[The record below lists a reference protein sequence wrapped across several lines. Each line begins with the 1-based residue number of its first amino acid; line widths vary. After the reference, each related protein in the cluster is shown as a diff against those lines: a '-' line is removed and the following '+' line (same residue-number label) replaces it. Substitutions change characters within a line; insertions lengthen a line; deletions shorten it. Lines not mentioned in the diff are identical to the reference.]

1 MCHPRPT
8 LERSDRV
15 GRESREFYNMN
26 KLNNIILAFALSVS
40 ASFAAD
46 VFTLDDCLR
55 VARENNATLKSAK
68 VNRQMAE
75 ETEGSAFPAYF
86 PKVFAGGFAFIA
98 NDFLVKQKM
107 DFSKEMEGLGQQVA
121 PAMMQAGID
130 PSMLAGL
137 PTTFNMGM
145 VDKGII
151 GHLTLIQPIFVG
163 GQIYNGNQLAK
174 IGTRAAKL
182 QETLAETEI
191 RKNTE
196 TYYWLI
202 VSLKEKLKT
211 LAEAEK
217 QVEAIRSDVQI
228 AVDAGVAVKNDLLR
242 VELEKKK
249 LQSNR
254 LKLENGISVAKLM
267 LARQMNRDNAD
278 FDLAEADLI
287 QITPP
292 ESYAISADDAVERRA
307 ESKLLAISREAA
319 EKERSMERGKVLPT
333 VAVGASLLYQNLLDD
348 DAVNGVLFASLTVP
362 ISDWWSNSYSTAK
375 LDLKA
380 KKAAIDE
387 VENKNLIKV
396 DIDAK
401 WNTLNES
408 FKQIEISRDAIAQAE
423 ENLRI
428 QREYYNAGTATLSN
442 MLEAETLRQQAADSY
457 TEAVTGYYT
466 AVCAYLTAT
475 GR

>member
-1 MCHPRPT
+1 M
-8 LERSDRV
+8 V
-15 GRESREFYNMN
+15 
-26 KLNNIILAFALSVS
+26 ALIFSIS

-46 VFTLDDCLR
+46 VYTLDDCLR
-55 VARENNATLKSAK
+55 IARENNATLKSAK

-86 PKVFAGGFAFIA
+86 PKVFAGGFAFIS

-107 DFSKEMEGLGQQVA
+107 DLSKEMESVGQQVA
-121 PAMMQAGID
+121 PTLVQAGID
-130 PSMLAGL
+130 PSLLSGL

-182 QETLAETEI
+182 QETLTETEI

-202 VSLKEKLKT
+202 ISLKEKLKT

-217 QVEAIRSDVQI
+217 QVDGIYSDVQV
-228 AVDAGVAVKNDLLR
+228 AVEAGVAVKNDLLR

-278 FDLAEADLI
+278 FDLADADFS

-380 KKAAIDE
+380 QKAAIDE

-442 MLEAETLRQQAADSY
+442 LLEAETLRQQAADSY

>member
-1 MCHPRPT
+1 
-8 LERSDRV
+8 
-15 GRESREFYNMN
+15 MN

-55 VARENNATLKSAK
+55 IARENNATLKSAK

-86 PKVFAGGFAFIA
+86 PKVFAGGFAFIS

-107 DFSKEMEGLGQQVA
+107 DLSKEMESVGQQVA
-121 PAMMQAGID
+121 PTLVQAGID
-130 PSMLAGL
+130 PSLLSGL

-145 VDKGII
+145 VDKGIV

-278 FDLAEADLI
+278 FDLAEADLS

-292 ESYAISADDAVERRA
+292 ESYAISADDGVERRA

-333 VAVGASLLYQNLLDD
+333 LAVGASLLYQNLLDD

-380 KKAAIDE
+380 QKAAIDE

-428 QREYYNAGTATLSN
+428 QREFYNAGTATLSN

>member
-1 MCHPRPT
+1 MRKVVLVLFLC
-8 LERSDRV
+8 V
-15 GRESREFYNMN
+15 AA
-26 KLNNIILAFALSVS
+26 AFANE
-40 ASFAAD
+40 
-46 VFTLDDCLR
+46 VFTLEDCLR
-55 VARENNATLKSAK
+55 IARENNATLKSAK

-86 PKVFAGGFAFIA
+86 PKVFAGGFAFMA
-98 NDFLVKQKM
+98 NDYLVK
-107 DFSKEMEGLGQQVA
+107 KEIDVSAEVEGVGQQFA
-121 PAMMQAGID
+121 PTMVQMGMD
-130 PSMLAGL
+130 PSMLAGI
-137 PTTFNMGM
+137 PTSYSLGM
-145 VDKGII
+145 LDKGIV
-151 GHLTLIQPIFVG
+151 GHLTLVQPIFAG

-182 QETLAETEI
+182 QENLAETEI

-211 LAEAEK
+211 IDEAQK
-217 QVEAIRSDVQI
+217 QVDAIRNDVET

-249 LQSNR
+249 LESNR
-254 LKLENGISVAKLM
+254 VKVENGIAVAKLM
-267 LARQMNRDNAD
+267 LARQMNRDNSD
-278 FDLAEADLI
+278 FELAEASLDNI
-287 QITPP
+287 NPP
-292 ESYAISADDAVERRA
+292 DDYKMSADEAVERRA

-319 EKERSMERGKVLPT
+319 EKEKSMERGKALPT

-348 DAVNGVLFASLTVP
+348 DAVNGVVFASVTVP

-375 LDLKA
+375 FDLKA
-380 KKAAIDE
+380 QKAAIDE

-396 DIDAK
+396 DIEAK
-401 WNTLNES
+401 WNSLNES
-408 FKQIEISRDAIAQAE
+408 YKQIEISRDAVAQAE

-428 QREYYNAGTATLSN
+428 QRDFYNAGTATLSN
-442 MLEAETLRQQAADSY
+442 LLEAETLRQQAADSY
-457 TEAVTGYYT
+457 SDAVTGYYT

>member
-1 MCHPRPT
+1 M
-8 LERSDRV
+8 V
-15 GRESREFYNMN
+15 
-26 KLNNIILAFALSVS
+26 ALIFSIS

-46 VFTLDDCLR
+46 VYTLDDCLR
-55 VARENNATLKSAK
+55 IARENNATLKSAK

-86 PKVFAGGFAFIA
+86 PKVFAGGFAFIS

-107 DFSKEMEGLGQQVA
+107 DLSKEMESVGQQVE
-121 PAMMQAGID
+121 PTLVQAGID
-130 PSMLAGL
+130 PSLLSGL

-145 VDKGII
+145 VDKGIV

-182 QETLAETEI
+182 QETLTETEI

-217 QVEAIRSDVQI
+217 QVDGIYSDVQV
-228 AVDAGVAVKNDLLR
+228 AVEAGVAVKNDLLR

-278 FDLAEADLI
+278 FDLADADLS

-292 ESYAISADDAVERRA
+292 ESYAISADDGVERRA

-333 VAVGASLLYQNLLDD
+333 LAVGASLLYQNLLDD

-380 KKAAIDE
+380 QKAAIDE

-428 QREYYNAGTATLSN
+428 QREFYNAGTATLSN
-442 MLEAETLRQQAADSY
+442 LLEAETLRQQAADSY

>member
-1 MCHPRPT
+1 M
-8 LERSDRV
+8 V
-15 GRESREFYNMN
+15 
-26 KLNNIILAFALSVS
+26 ALIFSIS

-46 VFTLDDCLR
+46 VYTLDDCLR
-55 VARENNATLKSAK
+55 IARENNATLKSAK

-75 ETEGSAFPAYF
+75 ETEGSAVPAYF
-86 PKVFAGGFAFIA
+86 PKVFAGGFAFIS

-107 DFSKEMEGLGQQVA
+107 DLSKEMESVGQQVA
-121 PAMMQAGID
+121 PTLVQAGID
-130 PSMLAGL
+130 PSLLSGL

-145 VDKGII
+145 VDKGIV

-182 QETLAETEI
+182 QETLTETEI

-217 QVEAIRSDVQI
+217 QVDGIYSDVQV
-228 AVDAGVAVKNDLLR
+228 AVEAGVAVKNDLLR

-278 FDLAEADLI
+278 FDLADADLS

-292 ESYAISADDAVERRA
+292 ESYAISADDGVERRA

-333 VAVGASLLYQNLLDD
+333 LAVGASLLYQNLLDD

-380 KKAAIDE
+380 QKAAIDE

-428 QREYYNAGTATLSN
+428 QREFYNAGTATLSN
-442 MLEAETLRQQAADSY
+442 LLEAETLRQQAADSY

>member
-1 MCHPRPT
+1 
-8 LERSDRV
+8 
-15 GRESREFYNMN
+15 MN

-75 ETEGSAFPAYF
+75 ETEESAFPAYF

-423 ENLRI
+423 ENLRT
-428 QREYYNAGTATLSN
+428 QREFYNAGTATLSN
-442 MLEAETLRQQAADSY
+442 LLEAETLRQQATDSY

>member
-1 MCHPRPT
+1 MRKVVFGVFACA
-8 LERSDRV
+8 LNLFASDV
-15 GRESREFYNMN
+15 
-26 KLNNIILAFALSVS
+26 L
-40 ASFAAD
+40 
-46 VFTLDDCLR
+46 TLDDCLR
-55 VARENNATLKSAK
+55 IARENNAALKSAK

-75 ETEGSAFPAYF
+75 ETEGSAIPAYF
-86 PKVFAGGFAFIA
+86 PKVFAGGFAFMA
-98 NDFLVKQKM
+98 NDYLVKKEI
-107 DFSKEMEGLGQQVA
+107 DFSSEVQNVGQQFA
-121 PAMMQAGID
+121 PTMVQMGMD

-137 PTTFNMGM
+137 PTSYSLGM
-145 VDKGII
+145 LDKGIV
-151 GHLTLIQPIFVG
+151 GHLTLVQPIFAG

-182 QETLAETEI
+182 QENLAETEI

-211 LAEAEK
+211 IDEAQK
-217 QVEAIRSDVQI
+217 QVEAIHKDVET

-249 LQSNR
+249 LESNR
-254 LKLENGISVAKLM
+254 VKVENGIAVAKLM
-267 LARQMNRDNAD
+267 LARQMNRDNSDFELAD
-278 FDLAEADLI
+278 ASLDNI
-287 QITPP
+287 NPP
-292 ESYAISADDAVERRA
+292 EDYKMSADEAVERRA

-319 EKERSMERGKVLPT
+319 EKEKSMERGKALPT

-348 DAVNGVLFASLTVP
+348 DAMNGVVFATVTVP

-375 LDLKA
+375 FDLKSQ
-380 KKAAIDE
+380 KAAIDE

-396 DIDAK
+396 DIEAK
-401 WNTLNES
+401 WNSLNES
-408 FKQIEISRDAIAQAE
+408 YKQIEISRDAVAQAE

-428 QREYYNAGTATLSN
+428 QRDFYNAGTATLSN
-442 MLEAETLRQQAADSY
+442 LLEAETLRQQAADSY
-457 TEAVTGYYT
+457 SDAVTGYYT

>member
-1 MCHPRPT
+1 M
-8 LERSDRV
+8 V
-15 GRESREFYNMN
+15 
-26 KLNNIILAFALSVS
+26 ALIFSIS

-46 VFTLDDCLR
+46 VYTLDDCLR
-55 VARENNATLKSAK
+55 IARENNATLKSAK

-86 PKVFAGGFAFIA
+86 PKVFAGGFAFIS

-107 DFSKEMEGLGQQVA
+107 DLSKEMESVGQQVA
-121 PAMMQAGID
+121 PTLVQAGID
-130 PSMLAGL
+130 PSLLSGL

-182 QETLAETEI
+182 QEALAESEI

-217 QVEAIRSDVQI
+217 QVEAIYSDVQV
-228 AVDAGVAVKNDLLR
+228 AVEAGVAVKNDLLR

-249 LQSNR
+249 LLSNR

-278 FDLAEADLI
+278 FDLAEADLS
-287 QITPP
+287 QVTPP
-292 ESYAISADDAVERRA
+292 ESYAISADDGVERRA

-333 VAVGASLLYQNLLDD
+333 LAVGASLLYQNLLDD

-380 KKAAIDE
+380 QKAAIDE

-428 QREYYNAGTATLSN
+428 QREFYNAGTATLSN
-442 MLEAETLRQQAADSY
+442 LLEAETLRQQAADSY

>member
-1 MCHPRPT
+1 
-8 LERSDRV
+8 
-15 GRESREFYNMN
+15 MN
-26 KLNNIILAFALSVS
+26 KLNNIMVALIFSIS

-46 VFTLDDCLR
+46 VYTLDDCLR
-55 VARENNATLKSAK
+55 IARENNATLKSAK

-86 PKVFAGGFAFIA
+86 PKVFAGGFAFIS

-107 DFSKEMEGLGQQVA
+107 DLSKEMESVGQQVA
-121 PAMMQAGID
+121 PTLVQAGID
-130 PSMLAGL
+130 PSLLSGL

-182 QETLAETEI
+182 QETLTETEI

-217 QVEAIRSDVQI
+217 QVDGIYSDVQV
-228 AVDAGVAVKNDLLR
+228 AVEAGVAVKNDLLR

-278 FDLAEADLI
+278 FDLADADLS

-292 ESYAISADDAVERRA
+292 ESYAISADDGVERRA

-333 VAVGASLLYQNLLDD
+333 LAVGASLLYQNLLDD

-380 KKAAIDE
+380 QKAAIDE

-428 QREYYNAGTATLSN
+428 QREFYNAGTATLSN
-442 MLEAETLRQQAADSY
+442 LLEAETLRQQAADSY

>member
-1 MCHPRPT
+1 MVT
-8 LERSDRV
+8 V
-15 GRESREFYNMN
+15 
-26 KLNNIILAFALSVS
+26 ILGLS

-46 VFTLDDCLR
+46 VYTLDDCLR
-55 VARENNATLKSAK
+55 IARENNATLKSAK

-86 PKVFAGGFAFIA
+86 PKVFAGGFAFIS

-107 DFSKEMEGLGQQVA
+107 DLSKEMESVGQQVA
-121 PAMMQAGID
+121 PTLVQAGID
-130 PSMLAGL
+130 PSLLSGL

-145 VDKGII
+145 VDKGIV

-442 MLEAETLRQQAADSY
+442 LLEAETLRQQAADLY

>member
-1 MCHPRPT
+1 M
-8 LERSDRV
+8 V
-15 GRESREFYNMN
+15 
-26 KLNNIILAFALSVS
+26 ALIFSIS

-46 VFTLDDCLR
+46 VYTLDDCLR
-55 VARENNATLKSAK
+55 IARENNATLKSAK

-86 PKVFAGGFAFIA
+86 PKVFAGGFAFIS

-107 DFSKEMEGLGQQVA
+107 DLSKEMESVGQQVA
-121 PAMMQAGID
+121 PTLVQAGID
-130 PSMLAGL
+130 PSLLSGL

-182 QETLAETEI
+182 QETLTETEI

-202 VSLKEKLKT
+202 ISLKEKLKT

-217 QVEAIRSDVQI
+217 QVDGIYSDVQV
-228 AVDAGVAVKNDLLR
+228 AVEAGVAVKNDLLR

-278 FDLAEADLI
+278 LDLAEADLS
-287 QITPP
+287 QVTPP
-292 ESYAISADDAVERRA
+292 ESYAISADDGVERRA

-333 VAVGASLLYQNLLDD
+333 LAVGASLLYQNLLDD
-348 DAVNGVLFASLTVP
+348 AAVNGVLFASLTVP

-380 KKAAIDE
+380 QKAAIDE

-428 QREYYNAGTATLSN
+428 QREFYNAGTATLSN
-442 MLEAETLRQQAADSY
+442 LLEAETLRQQAADSY

>member
-1 MCHPRPT
+1 MRKVVLVLFLC
-8 LERSDRV
+8 V
-15 GRESREFYNMN
+15 AA
-26 KLNNIILAFALSVS
+26 AFANE
-40 ASFAAD
+40 
-46 VFTLDDCLR
+46 VFTLEDCLR
-55 VARENNATLKSAK
+55 IARENNATLKSAK

-86 PKVFAGGFAFIA
+86 PKVFAGGFAFMA
-98 NDFLVKQKM
+98 NDYLVK
-107 DFSKEMEGLGQQVA
+107 KEIDVSAEVEGVGQQFA
-121 PAMMQAGID
+121 PTMVQMGMD
-130 PSMLAGL
+130 PSMLAGI
-137 PTTFNMGM
+137 PTSYSLGM
-145 VDKGII
+145 LDKGIV
-151 GHLTLIQPIFVG
+151 GHLTLVQPIFAG

-182 QETLAETEI
+182 QENLAETEI

-211 LAEAEK
+211 IDEAQK
-217 QVEAIRSDVQI
+217 QVDAIRNDVET

-249 LQSNR
+249 LESNR
-254 LKLENGISVAKLM
+254 VKVENGIAVAKLM
-267 LARQMNRDNAD
+267 LARQMNRDNSD
-278 FDLAEADLI
+278 FELAEASLDNI
-287 QITPP
+287 NPP
-292 ESYAISADDAVERRA
+292 DDYKMSADEAVERRA

-319 EKERSMERGKVLPT
+319 EKEKSMERGKALPT

-348 DAVNGVLFASLTVP
+348 DAVNGVLFASVTVP

-375 LDLKA
+375 FDLKA
-380 KKAAIDE
+380 QKAAIDE
-387 VENKNLIKV
+387 AENKNLIKV
-396 DIDAK
+396 DIEAK
-401 WNTLNES
+401 WNSLNES
-408 FKQIEISRDAIAQAE
+408 YKQIEISRDAVAQAE

-428 QREYYNAGTATLSN
+428 QRDFYNAGTATLSN
-442 MLEAETLRQQAADSY
+442 LLEAETLRQQAADSY
-457 TEAVTGYYT
+457 SDAVTGYYT

>member
-1 MCHPRPT
+1 M
-8 LERSDRV
+8 V
-15 GRESREFYNMN
+15 
-26 KLNNIILAFALSVS
+26 ALIFSIS

-46 VFTLDDCLR
+46 VYTLDDCLR
-55 VARENNATLKSAK
+55 IARENNATLKSAK

-86 PKVFAGGFAFIA
+86 PKVFAGGFAFIS

-107 DFSKEMEGLGQQVA
+107 DLSKEMESVGQQVA
-121 PAMMQAGID
+121 PTLVQAGID

-182 QETLAETEI
+182 QETLTETEI

-202 VSLKEKLKT
+202 ISLKEKLKT

-217 QVEAIRSDVQI
+217 QVDGIYSDVQV
-228 AVDAGVAVKNDLLR
+228 AVEAGVAVKNDLLR

-278 FDLAEADLI
+278 FDLADADLS
-287 QITPP
+287 QVTPP

-348 DAVNGVLFASLTVP
+348 DAVNGVLFASLIVP

-380 KKAAIDE
+380 QKAAIDE

-428 QREYYNAGTATLSN
+428 QREFYNAGTATLSN
-442 MLEAETLRQQAADSY
+442 LLEAETLRQQAADSY

>member
-1 MCHPRPT
+1 
-8 LERSDRV
+8 
-15 GRESREFYNMN
+15 MN

-46 VFTLDDCLR
+46 IFTLDDCLR

-442 MLEAETLRQQAADSY
+442 LLEAETLRQQAADSY

>member
-1 MCHPRPT
+1 
-8 LERSDRV
+8 
-15 GRESREFYNMN
+15 MN
-26 KLNNIILAFALSVS
+26 KLNNIMVALIFGLS

-46 VFTLDDCLR
+46 VYTLDDCLR
-55 VARENNATLKSAK
+55 IARENNATLKSAK

-86 PKVFAGGFAFIA
+86 PKVFAGGFAFIS

-107 DFSKEMEGLGQQVA
+107 DLSKEMESVGQQVA
-121 PAMMQAGID
+121 PTLVQAGID
-130 PSMLAGL
+130 PSLLSGL

-182 QETLAETEI
+182 QEALAESEI

-217 QVEAIRSDVQI
+217 QVDGIYSDVQV
-228 AVDAGVAVKNDLLR
+228 AVEAGVAVKNDLLR

-278 FDLAEADLI
+278 FDLADADLS

-292 ESYAISADDAVERRA
+292 ESYAISADDGVERRA

-333 VAVGASLLYQNLLDD
+333 LAVGASLLYQNLLDD

-380 KKAAIDE
+380 QKAAIDE

-401 WNTLNES
+401 WNALNES

-428 QREYYNAGTATLSN
+428 QREFYNAGTATLSN
-442 MLEAETLRQQAADSY
+442 LLEAETLRQQAADSY

>member
-1 MCHPRPT
+1 MRHS
-8 LERSDRV
+8 EDR
-15 GRESREFYNMN
+15 RDEESREFYNMN

-307 ESKLLAISREAA
+307 ESRLLAISREAA

>member
-1 MCHPRPT
+1 MRKVVFV
-8 LERSDRV
+8 LFLYV
-15 GRESREFYNMN
+15 V
-26 KLNNIILAFALSVS
+26 AA
-40 ASFAAD
+40 FAAD
-46 VFTLDDCLR
+46 ILTLEDCLR
-55 VARENNATLKSAK
+55 IARENNATLKSAK

-86 PKVFAGGFAFIA
+86 PKVFAGGFAFMA
-98 NDFLVKQKM
+98 NDYLVK
-107 DFSKEMEGLGQQVA
+107 KEIDVSAEVEGVGQQFA
-121 PAMMQAGID
+121 PTMVQMGMD
-130 PSMLAGL
+130 PTMLAGI
-137 PTTFNMGM
+137 PTTYSLGM
-145 VDKGII
+145 LDKGIV
-151 GHLTLIQPIFVG
+151 GHLTLVQPIFAG

-202 VSLKEKLKT
+202 VSLKEKMKT
-211 LAEAEK
+211 IDEAQK
-217 QVEAIRSDVQI
+217 QVDAIRKDVET

-249 LQSNR
+249 LESNR
-254 LKLENGISVAKLM
+254 IKVENGIAVAKLM
-267 LARQMNRDNAD
+267 LARQMNRDNSV
-278 FDLAEADLI
+278 FELAEATLDNI
-287 QITPP
+287 NPP
-292 ESYAISADDAVERRA
+292 DDYKMSADEAVERRA

-319 EKERSMERGKVLPT
+319 EKEKSMERGKALPT

-348 DAVNGVLFASLTVP
+348 DAVNGVIFASVTVP

-375 LDLKA
+375 FDLKA
-380 KKAAIDE
+380 QKAAIDE
-387 VENKNLIKV
+387 AENKNLIKV
-396 DIDAK
+396 DIEAK
-401 WNTLNES
+401 WNSLNES
-408 FKQIEISRDAIAQAE
+408 YKQIEISRDAVAQAE

-428 QREYYNAGTATLSN
+428 QRDFYNAGTATLSN
-442 MLEAETLRQQAADSY
+442 LLEAETLRQQAADSY
-457 TEAVTGYYT
+457 SDAVTGYYT

>member
-1 MCHPRPT
+1 
-8 LERSDRV
+8 
-15 GRESREFYNMN
+15 MN
-26 KLNNIILAFALSVS
+26 KLNSIILTFIFSVS
-40 ASFAAD
+40 TSFAAD
-46 VFTLDDCLR
+46 VYTLDDCLR
-55 VARENNATLKSAK
+55 IARENNATLKSAK

-86 PKVFAGGFAFIA
+86 PKVFAGGFAFIS

-107 DFSKEMEGLGQQVA
+107 DLSKEMEGLGQQIA
-121 PAMMQAGID
+121 PAMMQAGMD

-137 PTTFNMGM
+137 PTSFNMGM

-182 QETLAETEI
+182 QESLTETEI

-217 QVEAIRSDVQI
+217 QVDGIYSDVQV

-278 FDLAEADLI
+278 FDLADADLS
-287 QITPP
+287 QVTPP

-375 LDLKA
+375 LDLKS

-442 MLEAETLRQQAADSY
+442 LLEAETLRQQAADSY

>member
-1 MCHPRPT
+1 
-8 LERSDRV
+8 
-15 GRESREFYNMN
+15 MN

-182 QETLAETEI
+182 QETLTETEI

-217 QVEAIRSDVQI
+217 QVDGIYSDVQV
-228 AVDAGVAVKNDLLR
+228 AVEAGVAVKNDLLR

-278 FDLAEADLI
+278 FDLVDADLS

-387 VENKNLIKV
+387 VENKNLIEV

-423 ENLRI
+423 ENLRT
-428 QREYYNAGTATLSN
+428 QREFYNAGTATLSN
-442 MLEAETLRQQAADSY
+442 LLEAETLRQQATDSY

-466 AVCAYLTAT
+466 AVCAYLIAT

>member
-1 MCHPRPT
+1 
-8 LERSDRV
+8 
-15 GRESREFYNMN
+15 MN
-26 KLNNIILAFALSVS
+26 KLNNIMVALIFSIS

-46 VFTLDDCLR
+46 VYTLDDCLR
-55 VARENNATLKSAK
+55 IARENNATLKSAK

-86 PKVFAGGFAFIA
+86 PKVFAGGFAFIS

-107 DFSKEMEGLGQQVA
+107 DLSKEMESVGQQVA
-121 PAMMQAGID
+121 PTLVQAGID
-130 PSMLAGL
+130 PSLLSGL

-182 QETLAETEI
+182 QETLTETEI

-202 VSLKEKLKT
+202 ISLKEKLKT

-217 QVEAIRSDVQI
+217 QVDGIYSDVQV
-228 AVDAGVAVKNDLLR
+228 AVEAGVAVKNDLLR

-278 FDLAEADLI
+278 LDLAEADLS
-287 QITPP
+287 QVTPP
-292 ESYAISADDAVERRA
+292 ESYAISADDGVERRA

-333 VAVGASLLYQNLLDD
+333 LAVGASLLYQNLLDD
-348 DAVNGVLFASLTVP
+348 AAVNGVLFASLTVP

-380 KKAAIDE
+380 QKAAIDE

-428 QREYYNAGTATLSN
+428 QREFYNAGTATLSN
-442 MLEAETLRQQAADSY
+442 LLEAETLRQQAADSY

>member
-1 MCHPRPT
+1 M
-8 LERSDRV
+8 V
-15 GRESREFYNMN
+15 
-26 KLNNIILAFALSVS
+26 ALIFSIS

-46 VFTLDDCLR
+46 VYTLDDCLR
-55 VARENNATLKSAK
+55 IARENNATLKSAK

-182 QETLAETEI
+182 QETLTETEI

-217 QVEAIRSDVQI
+217 QVDGIYSDVQV
-228 AVDAGVAVKNDLLR
+228 AVEAGVAVKNDLLR

-278 FDLAEADLI
+278 FDLADADLS

-292 ESYAISADDAVERRA
+292 VSYAISADDGVERRA

-333 VAVGASLLYQNLLDD
+333 LAVGASLLYQNLLDD

-408 FKQIEISRDAIAQAE
+408 FKQIEISCDAIAQAE

-442 MLEAETLRQQAADSY
+442 LLEAETLRQQAADSY

>member
-1 MCHPRPT
+1 M
-8 LERSDRV
+8 V
-15 GRESREFYNMN
+15 
-26 KLNNIILAFALSVS
+26 ALIFSIS

-46 VFTLDDCLR
+46 VYTLDDCLR
-55 VARENNATLKSAK
+55 IARENNATLKSAK

-86 PKVFAGGFAFIA
+86 PKVFAGGFAFIS

-107 DFSKEMEGLGQQVA
+107 DLSKEMESVGQQVA
-121 PAMMQAGID
+121 PTLVQAGID
-130 PSMLAGL
+130 PSLLSGL

-182 QETLAETEI
+182 QETLTETEI

-202 VSLKEKLKT
+202 ISLKEKLKT

-217 QVEAIRSDVQI
+217 QVDGIYSDVQV
-228 AVDAGVAVKNDLLR
+228 AVEAGVAVKNDLLR

-278 FDLAEADLI
+278 FDLADADLS

-292 ESYAISADDAVERRA
+292 ESYAISADDGVERRA

-333 VAVGASLLYQNLLDD
+333 LAVGASLLYQNLLDD

-380 KKAAIDE
+380 QKAAIDE

-442 MLEAETLRQQAADSY
+442 LLEAETLRQQATDSY

-466 AVCAYLTAT
+466 AVCAYLIAT

>member
-1 MCHPRPT
+1 MNT
-8 LERSDRV
+8 LFQKGFVLFDDMSQCTDAEVER
-15 GRESREFYNMN
+15 
-26 KLNNIILAFALSVS
+26 LLPLVS
-40 ASFAAD
+40 AQRREVALRYR
-46 VFTLDDCLR
+46 FTFGRFTC
-55 VARENNATLKSAK
+55 LKSY
-68 VNRQMAE
+68 VMLQQ
-75 ETEGSAFPAYF
+75 
-86 PKVFAGGFAFIA
+86 
-98 NDFLVKQKM
+98 LV
-107 DFSKEMEGLGQQVA
+107 
-121 PAMMQAGID
+121 
-130 PSMLAGL
+130 
-137 PTTFNMGM
+137 
-145 VDKGII
+145 
-151 GHLTLIQPIFVG
+151 
-163 GQIYNGNQLAK
+163 
-174 IGTRAAKL
+174 

-423 ENLRI
+423 ENLRT
-428 QREYYNAGTATLSN
+428 QREFYNAGTATLSN
-442 MLEAETLRQQAADSY
+442 LLEAETLRQQATDSY

-466 AVCAYLTAT
+466 AVCAYLIAT

>member
-1 MCHPRPT
+1 
-8 LERSDRV
+8 
-15 GRESREFYNMN
+15 MN

-307 ESKLLAISREAA
+307 ESKLLAISREVA

-423 ENLRI
+423 ENLRT
-428 QREYYNAGTATLSN
+428 QREFYNAGTATLSN
-442 MLEAETLRQQAADSY
+442 LLEAETLRQQATDSY